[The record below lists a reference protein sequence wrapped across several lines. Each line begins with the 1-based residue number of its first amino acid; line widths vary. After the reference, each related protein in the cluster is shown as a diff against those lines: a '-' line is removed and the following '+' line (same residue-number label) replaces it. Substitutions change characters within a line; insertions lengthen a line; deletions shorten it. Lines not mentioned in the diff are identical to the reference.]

1 MTTSSNTKQ
10 FNEKFKIKHFNVLQS
25 TFWDSK
31 EKIKQNYDNL
41 NKIIEE
47 NNKKPKEK
55 QQKIFMTSESLKES
69 YNFLTKE
76 EERENYL
83 SFLKYY
89 YFLSEPLSLSQ
100 LKKNYNNILFPY
112 YLFTIKIKEK
122 QQISTLIIDF
132 IEKNITIFY
141 KDKEFYKIKSDNIIS
156 INKKLDSKIIINVKN
171 ENYIKNRN
179 RPKDE
184 VKEIAFEPEFNQ
196 QVELIYIIISYL
208 AKTIENKN
216 KYDILEDDS
225 YRPFGIILRTN
236 IIKEHRIK
244 VYGKDERY
252 AILGT
257 SMIIIYKNEEMKD
270 IRNVLPLYP
279 FFMRISFIDKEKKI
293 ILKYP
298 TREQALSLFDN
309 ENYTIFKTTLKDIFN
324 GRIKSSMNTKD
335 YYQAKENKEKEKI
348 IKEIDNKI
356 LSVKDEMKN
365 LKIKLA
371 KTNNNFLE
379 KIKNK

>member
-1 MTTSSNTKQ
+1 MSSSSNIKQ
-10 FNEKFKIKHFNVLQS
+10 FNEKYKIRHFNILQS

-41 NKIIEE
+41 NKIVEE

-55 QQKIFMTSESLKES
+55 QKNFLITAESLKQS
-69 YNFLTKE
+69 YNFLTNE
-76 EERENYL
+76 EELQNYL

-89 YFLSEPLSLSQ
+89 YFVSEPLSLSQ
-100 LKKNYNNILFPY
+100 LQKNYNNVLFPY
-112 YLFTIKIKEK
+112 YIFTIKIKEK

-132 IEKNITIFY
+132 IQKNITILY
-141 KDKEFYKIKSDNIIS
+141 KEKEFYKIKSDNIIS
-156 INKKLDSKIIINVKN
+156 INKKFESKIILNVRN
-171 ENYIKNRN
+171 ENFIKNRN

-196 QVELIYIIISYL
+196 QIELIYIIISYL
-208 AKTIENKN
+208 AKTIEDKN
-216 KYDILEDDS
+216 KYDILEDDN
-225 YRPFGIILRTN
+225 YRPFGIVLRTK

-298 TREQALSLFDN
+298 TREQAISLYDN
-309 ENYTIFKTTLKDIFN
+309 ENYTIWKTTLKEIFN
-324 GRIKSSMNTKD
+324 NRIKSSMNTID
-335 YYQAKENKEKEKI
+335 YFRAKENREKNKI
-348 IKEIDNKI
+348 IKEIDDKI
-356 LSVKDEMKN
+356 LSAKEEMKD
-365 LKIKLA
+365 LKKKLE
-371 KTNNNFLE
+371 KTNYNFLE